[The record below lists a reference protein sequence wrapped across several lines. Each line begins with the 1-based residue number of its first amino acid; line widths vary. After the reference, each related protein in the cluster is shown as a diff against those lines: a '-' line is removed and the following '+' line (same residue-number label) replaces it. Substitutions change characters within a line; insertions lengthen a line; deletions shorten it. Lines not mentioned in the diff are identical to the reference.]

1 MGHASGETAHRTEVS
16 EGSPVHGATQRAAGC
31 LRRADK
37 AADRWLHAVLGL
49 AVVGIETVTPPVRGA
64 TALLDTSLTSSSRE
78 PATPEVAPLAPAL
91 LICIYNRED
100 YSLLRYR
107 LCARRAT
114 RDAHASRSLIPKS

>member
-1 MGHASGETAHRTEVS
+1 MGHASGETAHQTGVS

-64 TALLDTSLTSSSRE
+64 TSLLDTSLTSPSRE

-100 YSLLRYR
+100 DSLLRYR
-107 LCARRAT
+107 LCARRA
-114 RDAHASRSLIPKS
+114 RAEV